1 MNNIFIFEN
10 NSLNIHNIFKNLL
23 LLHSTN
29 GKNCKIHILNYNN
42 ITQYILL
49 PNNFN
54 NLSDNIK
61 LKFIKYS
68 VLYYFGGIWIDNN
81 ILLLK
86 NIDFLFNFHNGFFI
100 YHNNKF
106 ISDIIGSLPNNLL
119 FKILIDFIYTDIN
132 IIYNNYKFLFKK
144 FIIIDETYFY
154 NDSMNNKYIF
164 FDNSIK
170 TFNDSCKILNSIVF
184 NSIISNSNEYFIN
197 NYDYYT
203 YLFKNQPF
211 IIFDN
216 SILNQYDLHNDFF
229 TNKLPIHFF
238 INKSFD
244 NLTHL
249 DNIDFIEI
257 GTSKFE
263 TLIDECGKADKGISI
278 DPLKFYLDELPNKIN
293 VKKLNLA
300 ISDKNGKAYI
310 YYISPDNIKKL
321 NLPGWF
327 YGCNSIN
334 DYHPYHINYNLQ
346 KYVSIDIIDII
357 PTYEL
362 FYSNKIKKV
371 KYLKIDTE
379 GHDSIIL
386 KSLLNYIKFLPK
398 SFYPE
403 VIIFEFEMTN
413 DKKFLDFIIHS
424 YINIGY
430 KLVKKGWDAI
440 LIL

>member
-1 MNNIFIFEN
+1 MNNIFIFDN
-10 NSLNIHNIFKNLL
+10 YKLNIQNIFKNLL

-29 GKNCKIHILNYNN
+29 GKNCKIHILNYDN
-42 ITQYILL
+42 INEYISL

-54 NLSDNIK
+54 NLDDIIK

-68 VLYYFGGIWIDNN
+68 ILYNFGGIWIDNN

-100 YHNNKF
+100 YHNNKL
-106 ISDIIGSLPNNLL
+106 ISNIIGSVPYNLL
-119 FKILIDFIYTDIN
+119 FKIFIDNINTDID
-132 IIYNNYKFLFKK
+132 IIYNNFKFLFKK
-144 FIIIDETYFY
+144 FKIIDETYFY
-154 NDSMNNKYIF
+154 NDIINNKYIY
-164 FDNSIK
+164 FDNSIN
-170 TFNDSCKILNSIVF
+170 TFDDSQKMLNYIVF
-184 NSIISNSNEYFIN
+184 NSIFSNSNEYFIN
-197 NYDYYT
+197 DYNYCIY
-203 YLFKNQPF
+203 KNQPF

-216 SILNQYDLHNDFF
+216 SILNNYDLHNDFF
-229 TNKLPIHFF
+229 TNKLSINFF

-257 GTSKFE
+257 GSSHFE
-263 TLIDECGKADKGISI
+263 TLIEECSNNDKGITI
-278 DPLKFYLDELPNKIN
+278 EPIKFYLDKLPHKIN

-300 ISDKNGKAYI
+300 ISDKNGKADI

-334 DYHPYHINYNLQ
+334 DYHPYHINENLQ
-346 KYVSIDIIDII
+346 KYVTIDKIDII
-357 PTYEL
+357 PTYQL

-379 GHDSIIL
+379 GHDCIIL
-386 KSLLNYIKFLPK
+386 KSLFNYIKFLPK
-398 SFYPE
+398 SFYPDVIFFE
-403 VIIFEFEMTN
+403 VEMTK
-413 DKKFLDFIIHS
+413 DKIFVDFIINS

-430 KLVKKGWDAI
+430 KLIKKSWDAI